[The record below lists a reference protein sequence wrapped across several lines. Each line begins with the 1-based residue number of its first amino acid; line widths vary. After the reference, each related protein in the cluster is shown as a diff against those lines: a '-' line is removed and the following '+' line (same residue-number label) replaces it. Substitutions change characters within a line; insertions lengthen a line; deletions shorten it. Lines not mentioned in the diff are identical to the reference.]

1 MTIELVKVFRNV
13 LFIVGIKKSNFY
25 NKIVDKKLDI
35 AYSVTR
41 KTNKK

>member
-1 MTIELVKVFRNV
+1 MGFVKVFRNV
-13 LFIVGIKKSNFY
+13 LFIGIKKSNFY